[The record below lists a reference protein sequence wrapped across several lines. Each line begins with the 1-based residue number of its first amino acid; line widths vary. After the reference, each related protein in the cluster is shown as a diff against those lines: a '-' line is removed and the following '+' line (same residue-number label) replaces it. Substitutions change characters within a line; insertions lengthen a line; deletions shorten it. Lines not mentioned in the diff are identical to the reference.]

1 MPASPALLAQLPD
14 WQIDGNRL
22 VREFLF
28 RDYHETIEFVN
39 ALAFM
44 VHREDHHPDL
54 QVGYR
59 RCTASWTT
67 HSAGHRLSE
76 NDFICAAKADALY
89 AGTSRRMSKNN
100 EMTGT
105 IVAAHGRHY
114 LADVGGAQSKFLQC
128 VTRGK
133 KTNVAVGDIV
143 HLKRTSNDQAVIEK
157 IAERTTLLYRSDQYK
172 SKLLAANITRLFIV
186 IATEPGF
193 ADDLVS
199 RSLVAC
205 EAAGVEA
212 HLILNKVDVTRAAGA
227 RARARG
233 AVREPRLSAARSL
246 GQDRSRRRRRRLMPL
261 LAGQSS
267 IFIGQSGMGKSSL
280 INLLVPDADIAVREI
295 SAALDTGK
303 HTTTFTRLY
312 RAGHGRWR
320 RPDHRLAGL
329 PGIRPV
335 PPDRRHAGTRLR
347 RVQAL
352 PGRLQVLQLPPPG
365 RAAVRGAGGGR
376 RRQDREDPARA
387 VCAAAARIRT
397 DLY

>member
-1 MPASPALLAQLPD
+1 
-14 WQIDGNRL
+14 
-22 VREFLF
+22 
-28 RDYHETIEFVN
+28 
-39 ALAFM
+39 
-44 VHREDHHPDL
+44 
-54 QVGYR
+54 
-59 RCTASWTT
+59 
-67 HSAGHRLSE
+67 
-76 NDFICAAKADALY
+76 
-89 AGTSRRMSKNN
+89 MSKTNN

-114 LADVGGAQSKFLQC
+114 LADVDGEFLQC

-186 IATEPGF
+186 VATEPGF

-212 HLILNKVDVTRAAGA
+212 HLILNKVDVTEPLA
-227 RARARG
+227 RARERAGLYANLGYPLHEVSARTDPEG
-233 AVREPRLSAARSL
+233 AVAT
-246 GQDRSRRRRRRLMPL
+246 LMPL
-261 LAGQSS
+261 LDGQSS

-312 RAGHGRWR
+312 R
-320 RPDHRLAGL
+320 L
-329 PGIRPV
+329 PGASSGSNIIDSPGFQEFGLYHLTEGMLERAFVEFKPYLGGCKYYNCRHLAEPQCAVLGAVADGKIAKIR
-335 PPDRRHAGTRLR
+335 HELYA
-347 RVQAL
+347 
-352 PGRLQVLQLPPPG
+352 QLLHESE
-365 RAAVRGAGGGR
+365 
-376 RRQDREDPARA
+376 Q
-387 VCAAAARIRT
+387 T
-397 DLY
+397 LY